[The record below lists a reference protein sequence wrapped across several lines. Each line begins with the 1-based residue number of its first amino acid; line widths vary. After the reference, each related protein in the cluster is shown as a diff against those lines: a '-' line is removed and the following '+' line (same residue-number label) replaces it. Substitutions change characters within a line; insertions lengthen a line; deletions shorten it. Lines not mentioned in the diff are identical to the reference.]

1 MRALEFENSPKFT
14 ALRAEVKAVL
24 DANTEYTQTQAKIN
38 QINNRLTEINKEI
51 ENKIAELNKQKM
63 ALLEDEYYLNNVT
76 RDIERRVI
84 FNTVEDPKDAEIVAY
99 FY

>member
-14 ALRAEVKAVL
+14 ALKAEVKAVL
-24 DANTEYTQTQAKIN
+24 DANTEYTQLQAKMS
-38 QINNRLTEINKEI
+38 EID
-51 ENKIAELNKQKM
+51 NKIAELNKQKT

-84 FNTVEDPKDAEIVAY
+84 FDTVEDPKDAEIVAY

>member
-14 ALRAEVKAVL
+14 ALKAEVKAVL
-24 DANTEYTQTQAKIN
+24 DANTEYTQLQAKMS
-38 QINNRLTEINKEI
+38 EID
-51 ENKIAELNKQKM
+51 NKIAELNEQKA

-84 FNTVEDPKDAEIVAY
+84 FDTVEDPKDAEIVAY

>member
-14 ALRAEVKAVL
+14 ALRAKVKAVL
-24 DANTEYTQTQAKIN
+24 DANTEYTQLQAKMS
-38 QINNRLTEINKEI
+38 EID
-51 ENKIAELNKQKM
+51 NKIAELNKQKM

-84 FNTVEDPKDAEIVAY
+84 FDTVKDPKDAEIVAY

>member
-14 ALRAEVKAVL
+14 ALRAKVKAVL
-24 DANTEYTQTQAKIN
+24 DDNTEYTQFQAKMS
-38 QINNRLTEINKEI
+38 EID
-51 ENKIAELNKQKM
+51 NKIAELNKQKA

-84 FNTVEDPKDAEIVAY
+84 FDTVEDPKDAEIVAY

>member
-14 ALRAEVKAVL
+14 ALKAEVKAVL
-24 DANTEYTQTQAKIN
+24 DANTEYTQLQAKMS
-38 QINNRLTEINKEI
+38 EIN
-51 ENKIAELNKQKM
+51 NKIAELNKQKM

-84 FNTVEDPKDAEIVAY
+84 FDTVEDPKDAEIVAY

>member
-24 DANTEYTQTQAKIN
+24 DTNSEYTQTQAKIS
-38 QINNRLTEINKEI
+38 EID
-51 ENKIAELNKQKM
+51 NKIAELNKQKM

-84 FNTVEDPKDAEIVAY
+84 FDTVENPKDAEIVAY

>member
-14 ALRAEVKAVL
+14 ALKAEVKAVL
-24 DANTEYTQTQAKIN
+24 DANTEYTQLQAKMS
-38 QINNRLTEINKEI
+38 EID
-51 ENKIAELNKQKM
+51 NKIAELNKQKM

-84 FNTVEDPKDAEIVAY
+84 FDTVEDPKDAEIVAY

>member
-14 ALRAEVKAVL
+14 ALKAKVKAVL
-24 DANTEYTQTQAKIN
+24 DANAEYTQLQAKMS
-38 QINNRLTEINKEI
+38 EID
-51 ENKIAELNKQKM
+51 NKIAELNKQKM
-63 ALLEDEYYLNNVT
+63 ELLEDMYYLNDVT

-84 FNTVEDPKDAEIVAY
+84 FETVEDPKDAEIVAY

>member
-1 MRALEFENSPKFT
+1 MYALEFENSPKFT

-24 DANTEYTQTQAKIN
+24 DVNTEYTQTQAKIN

-63 ALLEDEYYLNNVT
+63 ELLEDEYYLNNVT

-84 FNTVEDPKDAEIVAY
+84 FDTVEDHKDAEIVAY

>member
-1 MRALEFENSPKFT
+1 MYALEFENSPKFT

-38 QINNRLTEINKEI
+38 QINNRLAEINKEI
-51 ENKIAELNKQKM
+51 ENKIAELNEQKA

-84 FNTVEDPKDAEIVAY
+84 FNTIEDPKDAEIVAY

>member
-1 MRALEFENSPKFT
+1 MRALEFENSTKFT

-24 DANTEYTQTQAKIN
+24 DANTEYTQLQAKMS
-38 QINNRLTEINKEI
+38 EID
-51 ENKIAELNKQKM
+51 NKIAELNKQKM
-63 ALLEDEYYLNNVT
+63 ELLEDEYYLNNVI

-84 FNTVEDPKDAEIVAY
+84 FDTVEDPKDAEIVAY

>member
-14 ALRAEVKAVL
+14 ALRAEIKAVL
-24 DANTEYTQTQAKIN
+24 DANTEYTQTQAKMS
-38 QINNRLTEINKEI
+38 EID
-51 ENKIAELNKQKM
+51 NKIAELNKQKM

-76 RDIERRVI
+76 RDIERRII
-84 FNTVEDPKDAEIVAY
+84 FDTVEEPKDAEIVAY

>member
-1 MRALEFENSPKFT
+1 MRALGFENSPKFT
-14 ALRAEVKAVL
+14 ALKAEVKAVL
-24 DANTEYTQTQAKIN
+24 DANTEYTQTQAKMS
-38 QINNRLTEINKEI
+38 EID
-51 ENKIAELNKQKM
+51 NKIAELNKQKM

-84 FNTVEDPKDAEIVAY
+84 FDTVEEPKDAEIVAY

>member
-14 ALRAEVKAVL
+14 ALKAEVKAVL
-24 DANTEYTQTQAKIN
+24 DANTEYTQLQAKMS
-38 QINNRLTEINKEI
+38 EID
-51 ENKIAELNKQKM
+51 NKIAELNKQKM

-76 RDIERRVI
+76 RDIERRII
-84 FNTVEDPKDAEIVAY
+84 FDTVEDPDDAEIVAY

>member
-24 DANTEYTQTQAKIN
+24 DANTEYTQLQAKMS
-38 QINNRLTEINKEI
+38 EID
-51 ENKIAELNKQKM
+51 NKIAELNKQKM
-63 ALLEDEYYLNNVT
+63 ELLEDEYYLNNVT
-76 RDIERRVI
+76 RDIERKVI
-84 FNTVEDPKDAEIVAY
+84 FDTVEDPKDAEIVAY

>member
-14 ALRAEVKAVL
+14 ALKAEVKAVL
-24 DANTEYTQTQAKIN
+24 DANTEYTQLQAKMS
-38 QINNRLTEINKEI
+38 EID
-51 ENKIAELNKQKM
+51 NKIAELNKQKM

-84 FNTVEDPKDAEIVAY
+84 FDTVEDPDDAEIVAY

>member
-14 ALRAEVKAVL
+14 VLKAKVKAVL
-24 DANTEYTQTQAKIN
+24 DDNTEYTQLQAKMS
-38 QINNRLTEINKEI
+38 EIDS
-51 ENKIAELNKQKM
+51 KIAELNKQKT
-63 ALLEDEYYLNNVT
+63 ALLEDMYYLNNVT

-84 FNTVEDPKDAEIVAY
+84 FDTVEDPKDAEIIAY

>member
-1 MRALEFENSPKFT
+1 MYALEFENSPKFT
-14 ALRAEVKAVL
+14 ALRAEVKTVL

-51 ENKIAELNKQKM
+51 ENKIAELNEQKA

-84 FNTVEDPKDAEIVAY
+84 FDTIEDPKDAEIVAY

>member
-14 ALRAEVKAVL
+14 ALRAKVKAVL
-24 DANTEYTQTQAKIN
+24 DTNTEYTQLQAKMS
-38 QINNRLTEINKEI
+38 EIN
-51 ENKIAELNKQKM
+51 NKIAELNKQKM
-63 ALLEDEYYLNNVT
+63 ALLEDRYYLNDVT
-76 RDIERRVI
+76 LDIERRVI

>member
-24 DANTEYTQTQAKIN
+24 DANTEYTQLQAKMS
-38 QINNRLTEINKEI
+38 EID
-51 ENKIAELNKQKM
+51 NKIAELNKQKM

-76 RDIERRVI
+76 LDIERRVI
-84 FNTVEDPKDAEIVAY
+84 FDTIEDPKDAEIVAY

>member
-14 ALRAEVKAVL
+14 ALKAKVKAVL
-24 DANTEYTQTQAKIN
+24 DDNTEYTQLQAKMS
-38 QINNRLTEINKEI
+38 EID
-51 ENKIAELNKQKM
+51 NKIAELNKQKM

-84 FNTVEDPKDAEIVAY
+84 FDTVEDPKDAEIVAY

>member
-1 MRALEFENSPKFT
+1 MYALEFENSPKFT
-14 ALRAEVKAVL
+14 TLRAEVKAVL
-24 DANTEYTQTQAKIN
+24 DANTEYTQLQAKMS
-38 QINNRLTEINKEI
+38 EID
-51 ENKIAELNKQKM
+51 NKIAELNKQKT

-84 FNTVEDPKDAEIVAY
+84 FDTVEDPKDAEIVAY

>member
-14 ALRAEVKAVL
+14 ALKAEVKAVL
-24 DANTEYTQTQAKIN
+24 DANTEYTQLQAKMS
-38 QINNRLTEINKEI
+38 EID
-51 ENKIAELNKQKM
+51 NKIAELNKQKA
-63 ALLEDEYYLNNVT
+63 ALLEDMYYLNNVT

-84 FNTVEDPKDAEIVAY
+84 FDTVEDPKDAEIVAY

>member
-1 MRALEFENSPKFT
+1 MRALEFENSTKFT

-24 DANTEYTQTQAKIN
+24 DANTEYTQLQAKMS
-38 QINNRLTEINKEI
+38 EID
-51 ENKIAELNKQKM
+51 NKIAELNKQKM
-63 ALLEDEYYLNNVT
+63 ELLEDEYYLNNVT

-84 FNTVEDPKDAEIVAY
+84 FDTIEDPKDAEIVAY

>member
-1 MRALEFENSPKFT
+1 MYALEFENSIKFT

-24 DANTEYTQTQAKIN
+24 DANTEYTQTQTKIN

-63 ALLEDEYYLNNVT
+63 ELLEDEYYLNNVT

>member
-14 ALRAEVKAVL
+14 ALRAKVKAVL
-24 DANTEYTQTQAKIN
+24 DDNTEYTQLQAKMS
-38 QINNRLTEINKEI
+38 EID
-51 ENKIAELNKQKM
+51 NKIAELNKQKM
-63 ALLEDEYYLNNVT
+63 EFLEDMYYLNNVT

-84 FNTVEDPKDAEIVAY
+84 FDTVEDPKDAEIVAY

>member
-14 ALRAEVKAVL
+14 ALRAKVKAVL
-24 DANTEYTQTQAKIN
+24 DDNTEYTQLQAKMS
-38 QINNRLTEINKEI
+38 EID
-51 ENKIAELNKQKM
+51 NKIAELNKQKM
-63 ALLEDEYYLNNVT
+63 ALLEDMYYLNNVT

-84 FNTVEDPKDAEIVAY
+84 FDTVEDPDDAEIVAY

>member
-14 ALRAEVKAVL
+14 ALRAKVKAVL
-24 DANTEYTQTQAKIN
+24 DDNTEYTQLQAKMS
-38 QINNRLTEINKEI
+38 EID
-51 ENKIAELNKQKM
+51 NKIAELNKQKA

-84 FNTVEDPKDAEIVAY
+84 FDTVEDPKDAEIVAY

>member
-14 ALRAEVKAVL
+14 ALKAEVKAVL
-24 DANTEYTQTQAKIN
+24 DTNTEYTQLQAKMS
-38 QINNRLTEINKEI
+38 EIDS
-51 ENKIAELNKQKM
+51 KIAELNEQKA
-63 ALLEDEYYLNNVT
+63 ALLEDMYYLNNVT

-84 FNTVEDPKDAEIVAY
+84 FDTVEDPKDAEIVAY

>member
-14 ALRAEVKAVL
+14 ALKAKVKAVL
-24 DANTEYTQTQAKIN
+24 DANTEYTQLQAKMS
-38 QINNRLTEINKEI
+38 EID
-51 ENKIAELNKQKM
+51 NKIAELNKQKM
-63 ALLEDEYYLNNVT
+63 ELLEDMYYLTDVT

-84 FNTVEDPKDAEIVAY
+84 FDTVEDPKDAEIVAY

>member
-1 MRALEFENSPKFT
+1 MYALEFENSPKFT

-24 DANTEYTQTQAKIN
+24 DANTEYTRLQAKMS
-38 QINNRLTEINKEI
+38 EID
-51 ENKIAELNKQKM
+51 NKIAELNKQKM

-84 FNTVEDPKDAEIVAY
+84 FNTVDDPKDAEIVAY

>member
-14 ALRAEVKAVL
+14 ALKAKVKAVL
-24 DANTEYTQTQAKIN
+24 DDNTEYTQLQAKMS
-38 QINNRLTEINKEI
+38 EID
-51 ENKIAELNKQKM
+51 NKIAELNKQKM
-63 ALLEDEYYLNNVT
+63 ELLEDMYYLNDVT

-84 FNTVEDPKDAEIVAY
+84 FDTVEDPKDAEIVAY

>member
-1 MRALEFENSPKFT
+1 MYALEFENSPKFT

-24 DANTEYTQTQAKIN
+24 DANTEYTRLQAKMS
-38 QINNRLTEINKEI
+38 EID
-51 ENKIAELNKQKM
+51 NKIAELNKQKM

-84 FNTVEDPKDAEIVAY
+84 FDTVDDPKDAEIVAY